1 MKYFLSIQ
9 EPLIFII
16 FSIIFILTFK
26 VINNKS
32 NIFYQF
38 IIFIDKKIN
47 FFIFVAILIIV
58 LNLILAI
65 ISSKFLLNKFIDITL
80 FSFINS
86 FIISLVDI
94 HKHLK

>member
-47 FFIFVAILIIV
+47 FFIYKNYKLIKYI
-58 LNLILAI
+58 
-65 ISSKFLLNKFIDITL
+65 
-80 FSFINS
+80 
-86 FIISLVDI
+86 
-94 HKHLK
+94 